1 MDVSVAPQQQ
11 LCTIFEFVNQFTA
24 IDTYQWSLILQ
35 KVQLLHNC
43 TSVYIIVPMLT
54 YKKIHFVYKK
64 DTALVCHPLPFCK
77 IWRRHVWSG
86 PLLSA
91 SQM

>member
-1 MDVSVAPQQQ
+1 MS
-11 LCTIFEFVNQFTA
+11 TKR
-24 IDTYQWSLILQ
+24 SLILQ

-77 IWRRHVWSG
+77 IWRRHGLTVLWYIWWPTDKVVPKIALFIS
-86 PLLSA
+86 LTEHLVA
-91 SQM
+91 H

>member
-1 MDVSVAPQQQ
+1 MS
-11 LCTIFEFVNQFTA
+11 TKR
-24 IDTYQWSLILQ
+24 SLILQ

-64 DTALVCHPLPFCK
+64 DTALVCHTLPFCK
-77 IWRRHVWSG
+77 IWRRHVEGGGGRDRATNNFVVVLFHYDVNS
-86 PLLSA
+86 S
-91 SQM
+91 SIDIFN